1 MKIFLTGSNG
11 YIGSEFIKAASK
23 KNYIFAVTRKK
34 KNKRIKNV
42 KWLVG
47 SIDKKW
53 HQLKKSD
60 VLVHLATDG
69 GYERFPK
76 FKKCYNFNFI
86 KSKKHIHKAYYS
98 GCRKWIIATTKKEK
112 QFKNFSLDKKTIKKY
127 EKKPDLAYAFL
138 RQFFQIIV

>member
-1 MKIFLTGSNG
+1 M
-11 YIGSEFIKAASK
+11 E
-23 KNYIFAVTRKK
+23 
-34 KNKRIKNV
+34 
-42 KWLVG
+42 
-47 SIDKKW
+47 SI
-53 HQLKKSD
+53 KKSD

-86 KSKKHIHKAYYS
+86 KSKKLIHNAYNS

-112 QFKNFSLDKKTIKKY
+112 QFKNFNFDKKIIKKY
-127 EKKPDLAYAFL
+127 EKKPDLAMLFL